1 MTKGGKLLTNKAIDQ
16 ITVNIVDCVMGS
28 GKSSAAINYINSLPE
43 DVKVIYITPYIT
55 EVDRIIEKCSN
66 KNFKQ
71 PINYTAQTPKI
82 VHLKKLLNNGNNIV
96 TTHALFHYF
105 DDEIIDLC
113 YSQGYIL
120 FMDEVTNV
128 VDLYSLDKKDTGA
141 FLKEYVTVDEE
152 TSLLKW
158 NSSKKYSGKF
168 IKEKRLCDLECLVM
182 YGGTM
187 MLWMFPV
194 KIFTAFRE
202 SYILTYMFNAQ
213 PQKYYY
219 DYYGIKYNYV
229 SVAGD
234 STENY
239 HFVDGYRRHDGEHD
253 YGSLIKVFNE
263 RKLNMIGD
271 LNSSLSKGW
280 FERNKDNILV
290 KQLRNNV
297 YNFFNNKKVYY
308 DETSGQWIKSK
319 SSNNIWTTFRDYK
332 DRISGKGYAKGY
344 LPLNIRASNEYRDRT
359 AVAYVANRYFNPVIK
374 NFFAQKGIEV
384 DEDAYALSEMLQF
397 LWRSAVRDGKKI
409 TVYVPSKRMRTLLE
423 NWIKEQTPPSKTFK
437 Y

>member
-1 MTKGGKLLTNKAIDQ
+1 MNYDIK
-16 ITVNIVDCVMGS
+16 VNVVDCVMGS
-28 GKSSAAINYINSLPE
+28 GKSTAAINYINSLPQE
-43 DVKVIYITPYIT
+43 AKVIYITPYIS
-55 EVDRIIEKCSN
+55 EVDRIIKECADK
-66 KNFKQ
+66 KFVQ
-71 PINYTAQTPKI
+71 PINYTDRTPKI
-82 VHLKKLLNNGNNIV
+82 VHLKKLLNNGENIV

-105 DDEIIDLC
+105 DDEVIDLC

-128 VDLYSLDKKDTGA
+128 VDTYAMDEKDVKALLKHYVTVEKDTGILRWA
-141 FLKEYVTVDEE
+141 ASPNYR
-152 TSLLKW
+152 
-158 NSSKKYSGKF
+158 GKF
-168 IKEKRLCDLECLVM
+168 SNEKRLCEMECLVM
-182 YGGTM
+182 YGNTIT
-187 MLWMFPV
+187 LWMFPI

-202 SYILTYMFNAQ
+202 SYILTYMFDAQ

-219 DYYGIKYNYV
+219 DYYGIKYDYY

-234 STENY
+234 TPEEF
-239 HFVDGYRRHDGEHD
+239 HFIEGHKEHKSKYD
-253 YGSLIKVFNE
+253 YKELIRVFKE
-263 RKLNMIGD
+263 RKLTMIGD
-271 LNSSLSKGW
+271 SQTALSKGW
-280 FERNKDNILV
+280 FDRNKKNTLM
-290 KQLRNNV
+290 KQLQNHV
-297 YNFFNNKKVYY
+297 LNFFVNKRIVYDENKKEWV
-308 DETSGQWIKSK
+308 KSK
-319 SSNNIWTTFRDYK
+319 SSNNIWTTFKDYK
-332 DRISGKGYAKGY
+332 NCIAGKGYTKGY

-423 NWIKEQTPPSKTFK
+423 DWIEKQTPPSKTFK